1 MLVGAVGEIAATLGD
16 RMRDIREERGLTQG
30 DLAAL
35 CAPGPRGV
43 RSREYVRQFEV
54 GDREPS
60 ASELVEIAD
69 LLSVS
74 PGWLLL
80 GEQHESEWVAQLRGM
95 ERKLDPSGQRTV
107 LDIAAQQVE
116 ETKKRREELLQAEEA
131 EILER
136 WRGLSDRN
144 RQLFLEGL
152 RGQNP
157 PTQDGRTTP

>member
-1 MLVGAVGEIAATLGD
+1 MTAQTVGERI
-16 RMRDIREERGLTQG
+16 RIKRDERGLSQG

-35 CAPGPRGV
+35 CKPGV
-43 RSREYVRQFEV
+43 K
-54 GDREPS
+54 GDRTRGWISNFENNIQEPTS
-60 ASELVEIAD
+60 SEIVELAD
-69 LLSVS
+69 LLGTS

-80 GEQHESEWVAQLRGM
+80 GDAHESEFVADLRGM
-95 ERKLDPSGQRTV
+95 ERQLDASGQRTV
-107 LDIAAQQVE
+107 LNVAVQQVE
-116 ETKKRREELLQAEEA
+116 ETKKRREEILQAEEA

-157 PTQDGRTTP
+157 PSQDGHTTQ